1 MKMIKFTAVMATFI
15 ALLVSGCATQ
25 NSVDTPEGMN
35 SRIKALT
42 DFQPDSRSTLV
53 IVVPSADNAISNA
66 IMLASIKGGAQTSAV
81 ESLSGILKK
90 GGDKAVAVTG
100 DHDGI
105 TAATIDSAMNS
116 LKGARSTVRLF
127 FIGDAS
133 YGPELKKKADAL
145 GIQFKVVPYPP
156 AQ

>member
-1 MKMIKFTAVMATFI
+1 MVKFATVMTVFA
-15 ALLVSGCATQ
+15 ALLVSGCAIGPQPRPKPVIDSHT
-25 NSVDTPEGMN
+25 
-35 SRIKALT
+35 KALMA
-42 DFQPDSRSTLV
+42 FRPDPDCERSFV
-53 IVVPSADNAISNA
+53 IIVPSADDAASNA
-66 IMLASIKGGAQTSAV
+66 MMLARIKGGKQTQSV
-81 ESLSGILKK
+81 RTLSGILKK
-90 GGDKAVAVTG
+90 GSDKPVIVTG

-105 TAATIDSAMNS
+105 TAATIGSAMNS

-145 GIQFKVVPYPP
+145 GIQFTVVPYPP